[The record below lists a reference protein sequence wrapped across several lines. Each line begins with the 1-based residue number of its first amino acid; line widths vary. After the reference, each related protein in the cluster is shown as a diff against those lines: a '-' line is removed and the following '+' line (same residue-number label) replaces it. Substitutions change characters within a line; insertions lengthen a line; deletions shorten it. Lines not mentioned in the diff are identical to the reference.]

1 MIKHEASIKFD
12 GDLKSAM
19 AMAKNIFAT
28 NGFKLNENDQAA
40 LSLIGPGMNS
50 TKQNPIRGISR
61 GELKFTESTL
71 EFSGE
76 LGGVEFMKKFLIF
89 FPLAL
94 GIGITIVFVILT
106 YFTKQNFPSA
116 FIPLLAIAPWIFI
129 SPIIIKNIQKKTEE
143 AIQTTLCNIV
153 KA

>member
-106 YFTKQNFPSA
+106 YFTKQNFSICFYPITGYS
-116 FIPLLAIAPWIFI
+116 PLDFHF
-129 SPIIIKNIQKKTEE
+129 SNYY
-143 AIQTTLCNIV
+143 
-153 KA
+153 